1 MARSTQSE
9 LVSVVMSTYN
19 HVDYVGAAI
28 ESVLGQSHENFEFLI
43 TDDGSSDGTVE
54 VIKKY
59 SDPRINYIGSGK
71 NRGACAAINELIKK
85 TKGSYLCIINSD
97 DMWRDKE
104 KLLKQLEILSTGKE
118 LGACFGQANFI
129 DEEGNDVVGEAVP
142 QGTTF
147 NQDNKSRGGWL
158 KDFFLNGNSLC
169 HPTIMIRRECYEKIG
184 LYNNIYRQLPD
195 FDMWIRLVKNYDIH
209 VSTEKLTDFRI
220 LPGRNA
226 SSPTVENSIRDLN
239 EHYLIR
245 KSFFENIN
253 TIDLQEGFGLYF
265 SSKAPK
271 NSIQVEIETAL
282 LYFIE
287 EGKYS
292 KIDKLIGL
300 EKMEHLMMDREKGR
314 IMEHEYGIDASW
326 FHKKSG
332 EISSIFELMIY
343 KPAAPRKHTISER
356 IFQAFRSFDE
366 RGSKKK
372 ASRNPL

>member
-85 TKGSYLCIINSD
+85 TKGSHLCIINSD

-158 KDFFLNGNSLC
+158 NDFFLNGNSLC

-209 VSTEKLTDFRI
+209 VSSEKLTDFRI

-226 SSPTVENSIRDLN
+226 SSPTTENIIRDLN

-245 KSFFENIN
+245 RSFFKNIN
-253 TIDLQEGFGLYF
+253 TTDLKEGFGSYLIQ
-265 SSKAPK
+265 KEVK
-271 NSIQVEIETAL
+271 NRVQVEIETAL
-282 LYFIE
+282 LYFLE

-292 KIDKLIGL
+292 KINKLIGL
-300 EKMEHLMMDREKGR
+300 EKMEHLMMDREKAE
-314 IMEHEYGIDASW
+314 IMDQEYGINASF

-332 EISSIFELMIY
+332 EVSTIFESMIY
-343 KPAAPRKHTISER
+343 RPGAPRKHTITER
-356 IFQAFRSFDE
+356 IIQVFRGFNESE
-366 RGSKKK
+366 SRKKT
-372 ASRNPL
+372 SRKSL

>member
-1 MARSTQSE
+1 
-9 LVSVVMSTYN
+9 
-19 HVDYVGAAI
+19 
-28 ESVLGQSHENFEFLI
+28 
-43 TDDGSSDGTVE
+43 
-54 VIKKY
+54 
-59 SDPRINYIGSGK
+59 
-71 NRGACAAINELIKK
+71 
-85 TKGSYLCIINSD
+85 
-97 DMWRDKE
+97 
-104 KLLKQLEILSTGKE
+104 
-118 LGACFGQANFI
+118 
-129 DEEGNDVVGEAVP
+129 
-142 QGTTF
+142 
-147 NQDNKSRGGWL
+147 
-158 KDFFLNGNSLC
+158 
-169 HPTIMIRRECYEKIG
+169 MIRRECYEKIG

-209 VSTEKLTDFRI
+209 VSSEKLTDFRI

>member
-1 MARSTQSE
+1 

-19 HVDYVGAAI
+19 HADYVGASI
-28 ESVLGQSHENFEFLI
+28 ESVLGQSHENLEFLI

-59 SDPRINYIGSGK
+59 NDPRIHYIGSEK

-85 TKGSYLCIINSD
+85 TKGSHLCIINSD

-104 KLLKQLEILSTGKE
+104 KLMKQLEILSSNNE
-118 LGACFGQANFI
+118 LGASFGQANFI
-129 DEEGNDVVGEAVP
+129 DEEGNDVVEEAVP
-142 QGTTF
+142 RGTTF
-147 NQDNKSRGGWL
+147 NQENKSRGGWL

-209 VSTEKLTDFRI
+209 VSSERLTDFRI

-226 SSPTVENSIRDLN
+226 SSPTKENLIRDLN

-245 KSFFENIN
+245 RNFFKNIHAA
-253 TIDLQEGFGLYF
+253 DLKDGFGSYLI
-265 SSKAPK
+265 KKEVK
-271 NSIQVEIETAL
+271 NRIQVEIETAL
-282 LYFIE
+282 LYLLE

-292 KIDKLIGL
+292 KINKLIGL
-300 EKMEHLMMDREKGR
+300 EKMEHLMMDREKAE
-314 IMEHEYGIDASW
+314 IMDQEYGINASF
-326 FHKKSG
+326 FHKKSA
-332 EISSIFELMIY
+332 EISTIFESMIY
-343 KPAAPRKHTISER
+343 RSEAPKIQTITER
-356 IFQAFRSFDE
+356 IIQVFRGFEE
-366 RGSKKK
+366 RGSIKKV
-372 ASRNPL
+372 SRKSL

>member
-85 TKGSYLCIINSD
+85 TKGSHLCIINSD

-158 KDFFLNGNSLC
+158 NDFFLNGNSLC

-209 VSTEKLTDFRI
+209 VSSEKLTDFRI

-226 SSPTVENSIRDLN
+226 SSPTTENIIRDLN

-245 KSFFENIN
+245 RSFFKNIN
-253 TIDLQEGFGLYF
+253 TTDLKEGFGSYLIQ
-265 SSKAPK
+265 KEVK
-271 NSIQVEIETAL
+271 NRIQVEIETAL
-282 LYFIE
+282 LYFLE

-292 KIDKLIGL
+292 KINKLIGL
-300 EKMEHLMMDREKGR
+300 EKMEHLMMDREKAE
-314 IMEHEYGIDASW
+314 IMDQEYGINASF

-332 EISSIFELMIY
+332 EVSTIFESMIY
-343 KPAAPRKHTISER
+343 RPGAPRKHTITER
-356 IFQAFRSFDE
+356 IIQVFRGFNESE
-366 RGSKKK
+366 SRKKT
-372 ASRNPL
+372 SRKSL

>member
-158 KDFFLNGNSLC
+158 NDFFLNGNSLC

-209 VSTEKLTDFRI
+209 VSSEKLTDFRI

-226 SSPTVENSIRDLN
+226 SSPTTENIIRDLN

-245 KSFFENIN
+245 RSFFKNIN
-253 TIDLQEGFGLYF
+253 TTDLKEGFGSYLIQ
-265 SSKAPK
+265 KEVK
-271 NSIQVEIETAL
+271 NRVQVEIETAL
-282 LYFIE
+282 LYFLE

-292 KIDKLIGL
+292 KINKLIGL
-300 EKMEHLMMDREKGR
+300 EKMEHLMMDREKAE
-314 IMEHEYGIDASW
+314 IMDQEYGINASF

-332 EISSIFELMIY
+332 EVSTIFESIIY
-343 KPAAPRKHTISER
+343 RPGAPRKHTITER
-356 IFQAFRSFDE
+356 IIQVFRGFNESE
-366 RGSKKK
+366 SRKKT
-372 ASRNPL
+372 SRKSL

>member
-1 MARSTQSE
+1 
-9 LVSVVMSTYN
+9 MSTYN

-59 SDPRINYIGSGK
+59 SDPRINYIGSVK

-85 TKGSYLCIINSD
+85 TKGSHLCIINSD

-158 KDFFLNGNSLC
+158 NDFFLNGNSLC

-209 VSTEKLTDFRI
+209 VSSEKLTDFRI

-226 SSPTVENSIRDLN
+226 SSPTTENVIRDLN

-245 KSFFENIN
+245 RSFFKNIN
-253 TIDLQEGFGLYF
+253 TTDLKEGFGSYLIQ
-265 SSKAPK
+265 KEVK
-271 NSIQVEIETAL
+271 NRVQVEIETAL
-282 LYFIE
+282 LYFLE

-292 KIDKLIGL
+292 KINKLIGL
-300 EKMEHLMMDREKGR
+300 EKMEHLMMDREKAE
-314 IMEHEYGIDASW
+314 IMDQEYGINASF

-332 EISSIFELMIY
+332 EVSTIFESMIY
-343 KPAAPRKHTISER
+343 RPGAPRKHTITER
-356 IFQAFRSFDE
+356 IIQVFRGFNESE
-366 RGSKKK
+366 SRKKT
-372 ASRNPL
+372 SRKSL